1 MQYNH
6 EDRLQQL
13 QELIRLHGFLAHCM
27 SDSHDSGVL
36 CMCAVVVGG
45 WIINEFGYLY
55 PPEDVIRQ

>member
-6 EDRLQQL
+6 ENRLQQL
-13 QELIRLHGFLAHCM
+13 QELIRSHGFLAHCM
-27 SDSHDSGVL
+27 SGSHDSGVL

-45 WIINEFGYLY
+45 WVINEFGNLY